1 MINRK
6 QSLLFLNLQKFKC
19 METKMYTMCRLNLC
33 VSFCAMEEKM
43 FSTCCLSSTK
53 KGKKKYFCGKKMFSS
68 TKNEKNTKKKNLLNC
83 ACNY

>member
-19 METKMYTMCRLNLC
+19 METNMYTMCRLNLC
-33 VSFCAMEEKM
+33 VSFCHGGKNVQYLL
-43 FSTCCLSSTK
+43 FVVDK
-53 KGKKKYFCGKKMFSS
+53 KGKKEIFLWQENVFLYEERK
-68 TKNEKNTKKKNLLNC
+68 EHQEKNLLNC

>member
-1 MINRK
+1 MFST
-6 QSLLFLNLQKFKC
+6 SLLFLNLQKFKC

-53 KGKKKYFCGKKMFSS
+53 KGKKEIFLWQENVFLYEERKEHQEKKI
-68 TKNEKNTKKKNLLNC
+68 C
-83 ACNY
+83 